1 MELAGRKRKE
11 KTAGVNRKSLEMG
24 DKQRLDVLEV

>member
-11 KTAGVNRKSLEMG
+11 KKVGVNRKSLEMG
-24 DKQRLDVLEV
+24 DKQRLDVQEV